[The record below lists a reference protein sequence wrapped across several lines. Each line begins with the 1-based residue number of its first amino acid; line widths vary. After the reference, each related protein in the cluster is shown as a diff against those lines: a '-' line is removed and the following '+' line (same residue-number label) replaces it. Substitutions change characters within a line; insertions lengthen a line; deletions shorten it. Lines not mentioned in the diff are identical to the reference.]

1 MANKVR
7 SVSNRNEQVKIVS
20 VVITL
25 MDFLQR
31 NVIQLLKDPSV
42 L

>member
-7 SVSNRNEQVKIVS
+7 SVSTRNEQVKIVS